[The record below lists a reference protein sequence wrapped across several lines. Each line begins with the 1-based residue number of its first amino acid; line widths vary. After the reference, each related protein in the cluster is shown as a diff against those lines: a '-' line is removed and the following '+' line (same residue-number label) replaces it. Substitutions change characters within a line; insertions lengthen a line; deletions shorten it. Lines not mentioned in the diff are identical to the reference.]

1 MADLKYGRAADR
13 FMKDCIFCKIAS
25 GEVQAQIVYQDE
37 DVVVF
42 KDLNPQAPTH
52 LLIIPS
58 KHIAKLDEANQED
71 MALLG
76 KLQLTAAKVA
86 KELGIKDF
94 RLITNNGKGAG
105 QSVEH
110 LHYHLMAGR
119 RFLWPAG

>member
-1 MADLKYGRAADR
+1 
-13 FMKDCIFCKIAS
+13 MKDCIFCKIAS

-37 DVVVF
+37 DVAVF

-52 LLIIPS
+52 LLIIPC
-58 KHIAKLDEANQED
+58 KHIAKLDEAKQED
-71 MALLG
+71 IALLG
-76 KLQLTAAKVA
+76 KLQLTAAKIA
-86 KELGIKDF
+86 KEMGIKDF
-94 RLITNNGKGAG
+94 RLVTNNGKGAG